1 MCYKTT
7 HTAKPFQEQ
16 LKKDLP
22 LQENGQEVTRILFE
36 HFLVKTDFFELEF
49 FQVFNFVFS
58 EFVTFSWKTDKVIK
72 KSYFHKFWIHGCV
85 WYFWT
90 LNIWTHFWY
99 SWINFQSMWW
109 KLLFLHKSRSPD
121 KGKSNHW
128 QSYLKKVFSKY
139 CNKTK
144 YV

>member
-1 MCYKTT
+1 MYILFDIKPGKQGVKTLALNDMCYKTT

-58 EFVTFSWKTDKVIK
+58 EFCYIFMK
-72 KSYFHKFWIHGCV
+72 
-85 WYFWT
+85 
-90 LNIWTHFWY
+90 N
-99 SWINFQSMWW
+99 
-109 KLLFLHKSRSPD
+109 
-121 KGKSNHW
+121 
-128 QSYLKKVFSKY
+128 
-139 CNKTK
+139 
-144 YV
+144 

>member
-58 EFVTFSWKTDKVIK
+58 EFCYIFMK
-72 KSYFHKFWIHGCV
+72 
-85 WYFWT
+85 
-90 LNIWTHFWY
+90 N
-99 SWINFQSMWW
+99 
-109 KLLFLHKSRSPD
+109 
-121 KGKSNHW
+121 W
-128 QSYLKKVFSKY
+128 QSYKEKLFSQILNSRLCLIFLNIEYLNTFLIFLNKFSKHVVEAVIF
-139 CNKTK
+139 T
-144 YV
+144 